1 MTKKLVLVTLGLGV
15 AVLAAACSHVERGG
29 DKTGKPTGSPG
40 PAVQELAVEASIMS
54 AVLAEDCKQADASAA
69 AGGARA
75 HRSQEPSADD
85 PADPAR
91 ADRARSAALAKRA
104 CEQARVQLLL
114 RSAAGSQP
122 ARIEIASVKLL
133 DDKDGRELAELVA
146 RNPQQW
152 AAATSTYQPWDS
164 TIAPSQQ
171 LQTSFDLSAPDWDA
185 IGGGSRWNTQGMSFR
200 LVVTLRIDGKDK
212 QTQLTLRSPFIVRE
226 PMMRT

>member
-1 MTKKLVLVTLGLGV
+1 MTKKLVPV
-15 AVLAAACSHVERGG
+15 AATMVAMAAMAACSHVERGN
-29 DKTGKPTGSPG
+29 DKAPRPTAP
-40 PAVQELAVEASIMS
+40 PVVEALAVEASIMS
-54 AVLAEDCKQADASAA
+54 AVLEEDCKQADASDVARGGRLGRSAA
-69 AGGARA
+69 
-75 HRSQEPSADD
+75 D

-91 ADRARSAALAKRA
+91 ADRARAMAKRA

-200 LVVTLRIDGKDK
+200 LVVTLRVDGKDK
-212 QTQLTLRSPFIVRE
+212 QTQLTVRSPFIVRE

>member
-1 MTKKLVLVTLGLGV
+1 MTKQLALVTLGLGM
-15 AVLAAACSHVERGG
+15 AVMTVACSHVDRGG
-29 DKTGKPTGSPG
+29 DKTPKPTGAP
-40 PAVQELAVEASIMS
+40 PVVQELGVEASIMS
-54 AVLAEDCKQADASAA
+54 AVIEEDCKQADAGSGASAA
-69 AGGARA
+69 AGRA

-85 PADPAR
+85 PAGPAR
-91 ADRARSAALAKRA
+91 ADRARAMAKRA

-133 DDKDGRELAELVA
+133 DDKDGRELAQLIA

-200 LVVTLRIDGKDK
+200 LVVTLRVDGKDK
-212 QTQLTLRSPFIVRE
+212 QTQLTVRSPFIVRE